1 MGRGGDTA
9 DWTSDTADWT
19 SDPKDVGNLIR
30 YFYTQG
36 SRFGNG
42 GNPDKQ
48 NFYRNDYGRIW
59 PQCP

>member
-1 MGRGGDTA
+1 MGRGG
-9 DWTSDTADWT
+9 DTADWT

-42 GNPDKQ
+42 GNLDKQ
-48 NFYRNDYGRIW
+48 LLNDATAHLHSLGQGGSGR
-59 PQCP
+59 